1 MADNN
6 KISPS
11 FNENE
16 TFAFRMLC
24 KGKNNLI
31 ICGFLPEKNNLL

>member
-11 FNENE
+11 FNKND
-16 TFAFRMLC
+16 APISWLHC
-24 KGKNNLI
+24 KDRNNLI
-31 ICGFLPEKNNLL
+31 IR